1 MLVGI
6 DSEVTI
12 TSMLF
17 IPDPEVRGVMN
28 MQFTYFIDE
37 LGPMDQSFNT
47 DLEVAIA
54 NKLENVFNE
63 SKEGNE

>member
-1 MLVGI
+1 
-6 DSEVTI
+6 
-12 TSMLF
+12 
-17 IPDPEVRGVMN
+17 

>member
-17 IPDPEVRGVMN
+17 IPDPEVRGGMN

-37 LGPMDQSFNT
+37 LGDMDQAFNT

-54 NKLENVFNE
+54 NKLEIVFNE
-63 SKEGNE
+63 TKEGN

>member
-17 IPDPEVRGVMN
+17 IPDPERGVMN